1 MVNLRLNKKTF
12 SKGVHVLVAN
22 TFIDLPQN
30 DKIVDHI
37 DGNGLNNDVN
47 NLRYSTY
54 SQNNCNAQLSSKN
67 TSGFKGV
74 SFNKPINKWIAHISI
89 NGIQTHLGCFDHK
102 EDALKARLKKSVE
115 IQGEFINKCELIQIQ
130 RLELD
135 QELEELEK
143 ELQKLI
149 DN

>member
-1 MVNLRLNKKTF
+1 
-12 SKGVHVLVAN
+12 
-22 TFIDLPQN
+22 
-30 DKIVDHI
+30 
-37 DGNGLNNDVN
+37 
-47 NLRYSTY
+47 
-54 SQNNCNAQLSSKN
+54 
-67 TSGFKGV
+67 
-74 SFNKPINKWIAHISI
+74 
-89 NGIQTHLGCFDHK
+89 
-102 EDALKARLKKSVE
+102 LKARLKKSVE